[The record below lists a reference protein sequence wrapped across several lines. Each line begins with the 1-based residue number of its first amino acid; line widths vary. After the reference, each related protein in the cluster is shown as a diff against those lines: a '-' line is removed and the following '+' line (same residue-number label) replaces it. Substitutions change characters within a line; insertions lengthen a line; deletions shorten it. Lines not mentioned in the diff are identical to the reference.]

1 MNKILLIVSHL
12 ESGSDSLIQNL
23 DSGVRLQRLNF
34 NLYSNLDCLSFKRPN
49 TEYRKRPKV
58 YFDHILYNH
67 EFSCK
72 ELFKYL
78 NFVYVVGDPKKSLD
92 NIVSNKTYDERTA
105 CNYYCFRVRRI
116 YEMIK
121 KSNDCLVFFDED
133 LQKDE
138 TYNKIHQMIGIK
150 DKIKIKNNKQDKKE
164 IYIDRNIMS
173 EAESF
178 YEKYRYKIKSLVG
191 K

>member
-12 ESGSDSLIQNL
+12 ESGSNILIQNL
-23 DSGVRLQRLNF
+23 DSGVRLQSLNF

-49 TEYRKRPKV
+49 TEYKKRPKV

-78 NFVYVVGDPKKSLD
+78 SFVYVIGDPKKSLD
-92 NIVSNKTYDERTA
+92 NIVYNKTYDERTA

-121 KSNDCLVFFDED
+121 KSNNCLAFFDED
-133 LQKDE
+133 LQNDE
-138 TYNKIHQMIGIK
+138 TYNKIHQMLGIK
-150 DKIKIKNNKQDKKE
+150 DKIKIKNNTQDKKE

-173 EAESF
+173 EAERF
-178 YEKYRYKIKSLVG
+178 YEKYRYKIKSLAT

>member
-12 ESGSDSLIQNL
+12 ESGSESLVQNL
-23 DSGVRLQRLNF
+23 DSGVKLQRLNF

-78 NFVYVVGDPKKSLD
+78 NFVYIVGDPKKSLD
-92 NIVSNKTYDERTA
+92 NIVHNKTYDERTA
-105 CNYYCFRVRRI
+105 CNYYCFRIRRI

-133 LQKDE
+133 LHNDE
-138 TYNKIHQMIGIK
+138 TYNKIHQIIGIK
-150 DKIKIKNNKQDKKE
+150 DKIKIKNNTQDKKE
-164 IYIDRNIMS
+164 INIDRNIMN

-178 YEKYRYKIKSLVG
+178 YEKYRYKIKNI
-191 K
+191 

>member
-1 MNKILLIVSHL
+1 M
-12 ESGSDSLIQNL
+12 
-23 DSGVRLQRLNF
+23 
-34 NLYSNLDCLSFKRPN
+34 
-49 TEYRKRPKV
+49 
-58 YFDHILYNH
+58 
-67 EFSCK
+67 
-72 ELFKYL
+72 
-78 NFVYVVGDPKKSLD
+78 
-92 NIVSNKTYDERTA
+92 
-105 CNYYCFRVRRI
+105 
-116 YEMIK
+116 
-121 KSNDCLVFFDED
+121 FFDED

>member
-12 ESGSDSLIQNL
+12 ESGSESLVQNL

-92 NIVSNKTYDERTA
+92 SIVHNKIYDERTA

-121 KSNDCLVFFDED
+121 KSNGCLVFFDED
-133 LQKDE
+133 LQNDE

-150 DKIKIKNNKQDKKE
+150 DKIKIKNKTQDKKE

-178 YEKYRYKIKSLVG
+178 YEKYRYKIKSLIG

>member
-12 ESGSDSLIQNL
+12 ESGSESLVQNL
-23 DSGVRLQRLNF
+23 DSGVKLQRLNF

-78 NFVYVVGDPKKSLD
+78 NFVYVIGNPKKSLD
-92 NIVSNKTYDERTA
+92 NIVHNKTYDERTA

-133 LQKDE
+133 LQNDE
-138 TYNKIHQMIGIK
+138 TYNKIHQMLGIK
-150 DKIKIKNNKQDKKE
+150 DKIKIKNKIQDKKE

-173 EAESF
+173 EAERF
-178 YEKYRYKIKSLVG
+178 YEKYRYKIKNI
-191 K
+191 

>member
-1 MNKILLIVSHL
+1 MNKILLIISHL
-12 ESGSDSLIQNL
+12 ESGSDALVQSL
-23 DSGVRLQRLNF
+23 DSGVRLQRLGY

-49 TEYRKRPKV
+49 TEYRKRPTV
-58 YFDHILYNH
+58 YFDQILYNH

-92 NIVSNKTYDERTA
+92 SIVYNKIYNERTA
-105 CNYYCFRVRRI
+105 CNYYCFRIRRI

-121 KSNDCLVFFDED
+121 KSNSGVVFFDDE
-133 LQKDE
+133 LQDGE
-138 TYNKIHQMIGIK
+138 TYFKIHQMLGIK
-150 DKIKIKNNKQDKKE
+150 DKIKIKDKAQDKKE
-164 IYIDRNIMS
+164 IYIDRNIMG

-178 YEKYRYKIKSLVG
+178 YEKYRYKIKSLIG

>member
-12 ESGSDSLIQNL
+12 ESGSDILVQNL
-23 DSGVRLQRLNF
+23 DSGARLQRLNF

-78 NFVYVVGDPKKSLD
+78 NFVYVIGDPKKSLD
-92 NIVSNKTYDERTA
+92 NIVSNKTYGERTA

-121 KSNDCLVFFDED
+121 KSNNCLVFFDED
-133 LQKDE
+133 LQNDE
-138 TYNKIHQMIGIK
+138 TYNKIYQMLGIK
-150 DKIKIKNNKQDKKE
+150 DKIKIKNKTQDKKE

-178 YEKYRYKIKSLVG
+178 YEKYRYKIKSLIV

>member
-1 MNKILLIVSHL
+1 MNKILLMISHL
-12 ESGSDSLIQNL
+12 ESGSDGLVQNL
-23 DSGVRLQRLNF
+23 DSGIRLQRLNF
-34 NLYSNLDCLSFKRPN
+34 NLYSNLDCLSFKRSN

-92 NIVSNKTYDERTA
+92 NIVCNKIYDERTA
-105 CNYYCFRVRRI
+105 CNYYCFRIRRI

-121 KSNDCLVFFDED
+121 KSGDCLVFFDED
-133 LQKDE
+133 LQNDE
-138 TYNKIHQMIGIK
+138 TYNKIHQMLVIK
-150 DKIKIKNNKQDKKE
+150 DKIKIKNKTQDKKE
-164 IYIDRNIMS
+164 IYIDRNIMI

-178 YEKYRYKIKSLVG
+178 YEKYRYKIKSLIG

>member
-12 ESGSDSLIQNL
+12 ESGSESLVQNL

-92 NIVSNKTYDERTA
+92 SIVHNKIYDERTA

-121 KSNDCLVFFDED
+121 KSNGCLVFFDED
-133 LQKDE
+133 LQNDE

-150 DKIKIKNNKQDKKE
+150 DKIKIKNKTQDKKE

-178 YEKYRYKIKSLVG
+178 YEKYRYKIKSIIG

>member
-12 ESGSDSLIQNL
+12 ESGSDRLVQNL

-92 NIVSNKTYDERTA
+92 SIVHNKIYDERTA

-121 KSNDCLVFFDED
+121 KSGDCLVFFDED
-133 LQKDE
+133 LQNNE

-150 DKIKIKNNKQDKKE
+150 DKIKIKNNTQDKKE

-178 YEKYRYKIKSLVG
+178 YEKYRYKIKSLIV

>member
-12 ESGSDSLIQNL
+12 ESGSDSLVQNL

-34 NLYSNLDCLSFKRPN
+34 NLYSNLDCLSFKRLN
-49 TEYRKRPKV
+49 TQYRKRPEI
-58 YFDHILYNH
+58 YLDHILYNH

-78 NFVYVVGDPKKSLD
+78 NFVYVIGDPKKSLD
-92 NIVSNKTYDERTA
+92 NIVRNKTYDERTA

-121 KSNDCLVFFDED
+121 KSSDCLVFFDED
-133 LQKDE
+133 LQNDE
-138 TYNKIHQMIGIK
+138 TYNKIHQMLGIK
-150 DKIKIKNNKQDKKE
+150 DKIKIKNNTQDKKE
-164 IYIDRNIMS
+164 IYIDRSIMS

-178 YEKYRYKIKSLVG
+178 YEKYRYKIKSLVS

>member
-1 MNKILLIVSHL
+1 MNKILLVVSHL
-12 ESGSDSLIQNL
+12 GSGSDGLIQNL
-23 DSGVRLQRLNF
+23 DSGVRLQKLNYG
-34 NLYSNLDCLSFKRPN
+34 LYSNLDCLSFKRPN
-49 TEYRKRPKV
+49 AEYRKRPKV

-78 NFVYVVGDPKKSLD
+78 NFVYVIGDPRNSLK
-92 NIVSNKTYDERTA
+92 NMVYNKIYNEQTT

-121 KSNDCLVFFDED
+121 KSNNYLAFFDED
-133 LQKDE
+133 LQNSE
-138 TYNKIHQMIGIK
+138 IYNKIYQMIGIK
-150 DKIKIKNNKQDKKE
+150 DKIKIKNKRQDKKE

-173 EAESF
+173 EAENF
-178 YEKYRYKIKSLVG
+178 YEKYRYKIKSLIV

>member
-12 ESGSDSLIQNL
+12 ESGSDSLVQNL

-92 NIVSNKTYDERTA
+92 SIVHNKIYDERTA

-121 KSNDCLVFFDED
+121 KSGDYLVFFDED
-133 LQKDE
+133 LQNDE

-150 DKIKIKNNKQDKKE
+150 DKIKIKNNTQDKKE

-178 YEKYRYKIKSLVG
+178 YEKYRYKIKSLIG

>member
-12 ESGSDSLIQNL
+12 ESGSESLVQNL
-23 DSGVRLQRLNF
+23 DSGVKLQRLNF

-92 NIVSNKTYDERTA
+92 NIVHNKTYDERTA

-133 LQKDE
+133 LQNDE
-138 TYNKIHQMIGIK
+138 TYNKIHQTIGIK
-150 DKIKIKNNKQDKKE
+150 DKIKIKNNTQDKKE
-164 IYIDRNIMS
+164 IYIDRNIMN

-178 YEKYRYKIKSLVG
+178 YEKYRYKIKSLIV

>member
-12 ESGSDSLIQNL
+12 ESGSDVLVQSL
-23 DSGVRLQRLNF
+23 DSGVKLQRLNF

-78 NFVYVVGDPKKSLD
+78 NFIYVVGDPKKSLD
-92 NIVSNKTYDERTA
+92 NIVHNKTYDERTA

-121 KSNDCLVFFDED
+121 KSNDCLVFFNED
-133 LQKDE
+133 IHNDE

-150 DKIKIKNNKQDKKE
+150 DKIKIKNNIQDKKE

-173 EAESF
+173 EAERF
-178 YEKYRYKIKSLVG
+178 YEKYRYKIKSLST

>member
-12 ESGSDSLIQNL
+12 ESGSESLVQNL

-78 NFVYVVGDPKKSLD
+78 SFVYVIGDPKKSLD
-92 NIVSNKTYDERTA
+92 SIVHNNIYDERTA
-105 CNYYCFRVRRI
+105 CNYYCFRIRRI

-121 KSNDCLVFFDED
+121 KSGDCLVFFDED
-133 LQKDE
+133 LQNDE
-138 TYNKIHQMIGIK
+138 TYNKIHRMLGIK
-150 DKIKIKNNKQDKKE
+150 DKIKIKNKTQDKKE
-164 IYIDRNIMS
+164 IYIDRNIMN

-178 YEKYRYKIKSLVG
+178 YEKYRYKIKSLIG